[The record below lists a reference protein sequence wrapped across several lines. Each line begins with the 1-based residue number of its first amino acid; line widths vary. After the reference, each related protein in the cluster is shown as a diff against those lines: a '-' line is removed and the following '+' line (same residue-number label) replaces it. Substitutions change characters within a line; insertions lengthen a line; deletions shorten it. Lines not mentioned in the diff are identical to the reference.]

1 MRKIRIEV
9 KDTIKAIGLF
19 VVGLTVAVIVYPV
32 IHELAHSLVAIA
44 VGARVVEINI
54 LPVPSVL
61 CDVKSVDSTGM
72 VAIGMGGMLLPYFLS
87 AVIKPKNFWI
97 WYANYIVK
105 GISALAFVISTIS
118 TVCFLVG
125 SPLPNDD
132 TTQTL
137 LTWSGGKWICLVIS
151 FGLTILAIV
160 RLIQEKPL
168 DHCIRYFD
176 VASKKT
182 ASAA

>member
-1 MRKIRIEV
+1 M

-32 IHELAHSLVAIA
+32 MHELAHSLVAIA

-72 VAIGMGGMLLPYFLS
+72 VAIGMSGMLLPYFLS

-137 LTWSGGKWICLVIS
+137 LTWSGGKWICLSVVS
-151 FGLTILAIV
+151 FSLVILATV

-168 DHCIRYFD
+168 AHCMRYFD
-176 VASKKT
+176 IQSKKT

>member
-1 MRKIRIEV
+1 M
-9 KDTIKAIGLF
+9 KDTIKAVGLF
-19 VVGLTVAVIVYPV
+19 IVGIAVAVIIYPV
-32 IHELAHSLVAIA
+32 MHELAHSVVAIA
-44 VGARVVEINI
+44 VGGRVIEINI

-61 CDVKSVDSTGM
+61 CDIRAVDDPGM
-72 VAIGMGGMLLPYFLS
+72 VAIGMSGMLLPYFLS
-87 AVIKPKNFWI
+87 AVIKPKSFWL

-118 TVCFLVG
+118 TVCFLAG

-137 LTWSGGKWICLVIS
+137 MTWSGGKWICLAVSI
-151 FGLTILAIV
+151 GLAISAIV
-160 RLIQEKPL
+160 GLIQEKPL
-168 DHCIRYFD
+168 IHCIRHFD
-176 VASKKT
+176 MPSKKT

>member
-1 MRKIRIEV
+1 M

-32 IHELAHSLVAIA
+32 MHELAHSVVAIA
-44 VGARVVEINI
+44 VGARVLEINI

-72 VAIGMGGMLLPYFLS
+72 VAIGMSGMLLPYFLS
-87 AVIKPKNFWI
+87 AVIKPKNFWV

-105 GISALAFVISTIS
+105 GISALAFVISTMS
-118 TVCFLVG
+118 TMCYLAG
-125 SPLPNDD
+125 NPLPNDD

-137 LTWSGGKWICLVIS
+137 MTWSGGKWICLAIS
-151 FGLTILAIV
+151 FGLAIFAIV
-160 RLIQEKPL
+160 KMLQERPL
-168 DHCIRYFD
+168 TRCMRYFD
-176 VASKKT
+176 VPSKKT

>member
-1 MRKIRIEV
+1 M
-9 KDTIKAIGLF
+9 KDTMKAIGLF

-32 IHELAHSLVAIA
+32 LHELAHSLIAIA
-44 VGARVVEINI
+44 VGARVIEINI

-72 VAIGMGGMLLPYFLS
+72 VAIGMSGMLLPYFLS
-87 AVIKPKNFWI
+87 AVIRPKSFWL

-118 TVCFLVG
+118 TVCFLAG

-137 LTWSGGKWICLVIS
+137 MTWSGGKWICLVIS
-151 FGLTILAIV
+151 FSLAILAIV

-168 DHCIRYFD
+168 ANCIKYFD
-176 VASKKT
+176 MSGKKM

>member
-1 MRKIRIEV
+1 M

-32 IHELAHSLVAIA
+32 MHELAHSVVAIA
-44 VGARVVEINI
+44 VGARVLEINI

-72 VAIGMGGMLLPYFLS
+72 VAIGMSGMLLPYFLS
-87 AVIKPKNFWI
+87 AVIKPKNFWV

-105 GISALAFVISTIS
+105 GISALAFVISTMS
-118 TVCFLVG
+118 TVCFLAG
-125 SPLPNDD
+125 NLLPNDD

-137 LTWSGGKWICLVIS
+137 MTWSGGKWICLAIS
-151 FGLTILAIV
+151 FGLAIFAIV
-160 RLIQEKPL
+160 RMLQERPL
-168 DHCIRYFD
+168 TRCMRYFD
-176 VASKKT
+176 VPSKKT

>member
-1 MRKIRIEV
+1 M

-19 VVGLTVAVIVYPV
+19 VVGLFVAVIVYPV
-32 IHELAHSLVAIA
+32 MHELAHSLVAIL
-44 VGARVVEINI
+44 VGARIVEINI

-61 CDVKSVDSTGM
+61 CDVRMVDTTGI
-72 VAIGMGGMLLPYFLS
+72 VVIGMSGMLLPYFLS
-87 AVIKPKNFWI
+87 AVIKPKSFWL

-137 LTWSGGKWICLVIS
+137 MTWSDGKWICLVIS
-151 FGLTILAIV
+151 FCLTIFAIV
-160 RLIQEKPL
+160 KMIQERPL
-168 DHCIRYFD
+168 AHCMRHFD
-176 VASKKT
+176 IPSKKT

>member
-1 MRKIRIEV
+1 M
-9 KDTIKAIGLF
+9 KDTIKAVGLF
-19 VVGLTVAVIVYPV
+19 IVGLVVAVIVYP
-32 IHELAHSLVAIA
+32 IMHEVAHSIVAIA
-44 VGARVVEINI
+44 VGARVIEINMFPI
-54 LPVPSVL
+54 PSVL
-61 CDVKSVDSTGM
+61 CEVGSVDSTGI
-72 VAIGMGGMLLPYFLS
+72 VAIGMSGMLLPYFLS
-87 AVIKPKNFWI
+87 VVFKPKNFWL

-105 GISALAFVISTIS
+105 GISALAFLVSTIS

-137 LTWSGGKWICLVIS
+137 MTWSGGKWFCLVIS
-151 FGLTILAIV
+151 ISLTILAIV

-168 DHCIRYFD
+168 AHCIRHFD
-176 VASKKT
+176 IPSKKT

>member
-1 MRKIRIEV
+1 M

-19 VVGLTVAVIVYPV
+19 VVGLFVAVIIYPV
-32 IHELAHSLVAIA
+32 LHELAHSLIA
-44 VGARVVEINI
+44 LTVGAKVIEINI
-54 LPVPSVL
+54 LPVPSML

-72 VAIGMGGMLLPYFLS
+72 VAIGMSGMLLPYFLS
-87 AVIKPKNFWI
+87 AVIRPKSFWI

-118 TVCFLVG
+118 TVCFLMG
-125 SPLPNDD
+125 NPLPNDD

-137 LTWSGGKWICLVIS
+137 MVWSGSKWICLAMSMGFAV
-151 FGLTILAIV
+151 LAIV

-168 DHCIRYFD
+168 ANCMKYFD
-176 VASKKT
+176 MSGKKT

>member
-1 MRKIRIEV
+1 M

-19 VVGLTVAVIVYPV
+19 IVGLTVAVVVYPLM
-32 IHELAHSLVAIA
+32 HELAHSIVAIA
-44 VGARVVEINI
+44 VGARVIEINI
-54 LPVPSVL
+54 LPIPSVL
-61 CDVKSVDSTGM
+61 CDVGSVGSTDM
-72 VAIGMGGMLLPYFLS
+72 VAIGMSGMLLPYFLS
-87 AVIKPKNFWI
+87 VVFKPKNFWL

-125 SPLPNDD
+125 NPLPNDD

-137 LTWSGGKWICLVIS
+137 MTWSDGKWICLVIS
-151 FGLTILAIV
+151 FSLVIFATV
-160 RLIQEKPL
+160 RLIREKPL
-168 DHCIRYFD
+168 VHCMRYFGMQ
-176 VASKKT
+176 SKKT